1 MNKKF
6 PLSII
11 SGTVVI
17 FLLVILLLPTSEKL
31 GDNSSS
37 ISYVETNKN
46 IQTQLA
52 MHNITMSS
60 PLKINGLS
68 IEKYCTFFSD
78 ESIQDTLEYCTST
91 ELLDSDGYYLGNI
104 HIVGAT
110 NSPKYVIGVIQ
121 VDPTVSQLE
130 EIKIIYQAIIESTV
144 CSCWEED
151 KPGGFESIS
160 NWIDAANTH
169 HLEAKKT
176 TSKSEIR
183 GLAQKDL
190 LLEITTNTEGY
201 LWKFIAFD

>member
-17 FLLVILLLPTSEKL
+17 FLLVILLLPTSEKQ

-52 MHNITMSS
+52 MHNIAMSS

-91 ELLDSDGYYLGNI
+91 ELLDSDG
-104 HIVGAT
+104 
-110 NSPKYVIGVIQ
+110 
-121 VDPTVSQLE
+121 
-130 EIKIIYQAIIESTV
+130 
-144 CSCWEED
+144 
-151 KPGGFESIS
+151 
-160 NWIDAANTH
+160 
-169 HLEAKKT
+169 
-176 TSKSEIR
+176 
-183 GLAQKDL
+183 
-190 LLEITTNTEGY
+190 
-201 LWKFIAFD
+201 